1 MFGPAHGAQSV
12 RRISADDQARAGA
25 PGVSVCLTRL
35 FGRSDSSP
43 EQENQKDDQQDQAE
57 ATAIVMVW
65 GSIIE
70 AAAAKQKIKIIKR
83 IISPID
89 PIPRDVPA
97 ITPTINSRAAYGKR
111 YHRQ

>member
-1 MFGPAHGAQSV
+1 MPIPASPEMSDTDVSLMGFRCIHAHGAQSV

-25 PGVSVCLTRL
+25 PGVPVCLTRL

-70 AAAAKQKIKIIKR
+70 AAAAKQK
-83 IISPID
+83 
-89 PIPRDVPA
+89 
-97 ITPTINSRAAYGKR
+97 N
-111 YHRQ
+111 